1 MSAACVFAPTSQ
13 RQGAR
18 AFGLNRPPHSAQV
31 AVRAAAP
38 GCPAFSPGC
47 RSGEAISGEAV
58 SWCPAASSV
67 AGAPRHQIGHFE
79 IIGRNG
85 VKADI
90 DGPDDRK
97 PSYSG
102 RGRSLAGT
110 AGYSQMQT
118 WPLSLAGSPANL
130 ACVRYSLRSSPLMR
144 ALEVSDGTARLVG
157 PVTDEKPPCH
167 PARHPRGSSRRCRQ
181 SAGAPWA
188 MNLGGGTGGIRRST
202 AVPRRRTNSS
212 P

>member
-1 MSAACVFAPTSQ
+1 MGRSGGSRAALLHGQMSAACVFAPTSQ

-38 GCPAFSPGC
+38 GCPAFFLGC

-110 AGYSQMQT
+110 AGYSQHRT
-118 WPLSLAGSPANL
+118 FGSFVDSVGGYRPLRRHGPNRSDERPISAEDDLLCRSRPAAAGLHIPD
-130 ACVRYSLRSSPLMR
+130 RSETR
-144 ALEVSDGTARLVG
+144 A
-157 PVTDEKPPCH
+157 
-167 PARHPRGSSRRCRQ
+167 
-181 SAGAPWA
+181 
-188 MNLGGGTGGIRRST
+188 
-202 AVPRRRTNSS
+202 AVAKGL
-212 P
+212 